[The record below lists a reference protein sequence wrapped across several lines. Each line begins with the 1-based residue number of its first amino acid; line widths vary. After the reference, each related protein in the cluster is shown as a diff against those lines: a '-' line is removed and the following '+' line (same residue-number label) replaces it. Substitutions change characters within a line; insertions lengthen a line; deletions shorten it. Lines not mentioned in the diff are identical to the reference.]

1 MKIHKKESSMIKNH
15 GMVWLMVVIATALVS
30 CGKVEEDAAN
40 TVTTVAGYAGYTGT
54 VDGVGTAA
62 RFDYPYG
69 ITTDGTNL
77 FVADA
82 NNNTIRQIIAST
94 GTVTTFAGTASASG
108 SADGT
113 GTAARFKHP
122 EGITS
127 DGTNLYVADTG
138 NNTIRQIVI
147 STKVVTTLA
156 GVAGAVGTADGTR
169 TAARFNYPTGIT
181 THGGYVY
188 VADTDSHTIRKIVIS
203 SGVVATLAGTA
214 GTAGSADGTGT
225 GAQFNYPYGIASDG
239 TYVYVADANN
249 NTIRKVVIT
258 SGIVTTLT
266 GAAGSI
272 GSSDGTGTAAL
283 FNFPVGLTMDD
294 SNLYIADT
302 GNNTIRQI
310 VISSGVVTTLAGAA
324 GTAGSTDNTGS
335 DARFNYPTGLTE
347 LGGYL
352 FVADAGNST
361 IRAVKL

>member
-1 MKIHKKESSMIKNH
+1 MIKKQ
-15 GMVWLMVVIATALVS
+15 GMVWFMVVIVSVLVS
-30 CGKVEEDAAN
+30 CGNVEETN

-77 FVADA
+77 YVADA
-82 NNNTIRQIIAST
+82 NNHTIRQIIVST

-108 SADGT
+108 STDGT

-122 EGITS
+122 EGISS

-156 GVAGAVGTADGTR
+156 GVAGAVGTADGTG

-181 THGGYVY
+181 MHGGYVY

-203 SGVVATLAGTA
+203 SGVVTTLAGTA
-214 GTAGSADGTGT
+214 GTAGSADGTGSD
-225 GAQFNYPYGIASDG
+225 AQFNYPYGIATDG

-272 GSSDGTGTAAL
+272 GSSDGTGTTAL
-283 FNFPVGLTMDD
+283 FNYPVGLTMDD
-294 SNLYIADT
+294 SNIYIADT
-302 GNNTIRQI
+302 GNNTIRQM
-310 VISSGVVTTLAGAA
+310 VISSGEVTTLAGAV
-324 GTAGSTDNTGS
+324 GTAGSTDATGS
-335 DARFNYPTGLTE
+335 DARFNYPTGLTV
-347 LGGYL
+347 LGDYL
-352 FVADAGNST
+352 YVADAGNST
-361 IRAVKL
+361 IRSVKL

>member
-1 MKIHKKESSMIKNH
+1 MIKKQ
-15 GMVWLMVVIATALVS
+15 GMVWFMVVIVSALVS
-30 CGKVEEDAAN
+30 CGKVEETN
-40 TVTTVAGYAGYTGT
+40 TVKTVAGYAGYTGT

-77 FVADA
+77 YVADT
-82 NNNTIRQIIAST
+82 NNHTIRVISVST
-94 GTVTTFAGTASASG
+94 GTVTTFAGAASTSG
-108 SADGT
+108 STNGT
-113 GTAARFKHP
+113 GTAARFNHP
-122 EGITS
+122 EGIAS

-147 STKVVTTLA
+147 STKAVTTLA
-156 GVAGAVGTADGTR
+156 GVAGAVGTADGTG
-169 TAARFNYPTGIT
+169 TAARFNYPTGIS

-203 SGVVATLAGTA
+203 SGVVTTLAGKA
-214 GTAGSADGTGT
+214 ATAGSADGTGS
-225 GAQFNYPYGIASDG
+225 GAQFNYPYGIATDG

-272 GSSDGTGTAAL
+272 GSSDGTGTTAL
-283 FNFPVGLTMDD
+283 FNYPVGLTMDD

-302 GNNTIRQI
+302 GNNTIRKM
-310 VISSGVVTTLAGAA
+310 VISSGDVTTLAGAVD
-324 GTAGSTDNTGS
+324 TAGSTDATGS
-335 DARFNYPTGLTE
+335 DARFNYPTGLTV
-347 LGGYL
+347 LGDYL
-352 FVADAGNST
+352 YVADAGNST
-361 IRAVKL
+361 IRSVKL